1 MFEELLELYKSKVAE
16 IEKEKKDAQAM
27 VALVAAIEKMSGEVS
42 LKQRDVELMGR
53 LIDQV
58 DHLSKEVADLK
69 SQFKAR
75 QSRGAPAPIAELQ
88 QQSSNEGKALD
99 NHARTLIDII
109 GGRPPG
115 RYTTSELVDMLG
127 LNKTTVISVMKRA
140 LDLDPKHVKLT
151 QGKRRKLYLAYV
163 PDDETS
169 MAGSDVSSG
178 EEDRAKLEL
187 MAMT

>member
-1 MFEELLELYKSKVAE
+1 MFEELLELYKTKAAE
-16 IEKEKKDAQAM
+16 IEKEKTEAQAM
-27 VALVAAIEKMSGEVS
+27 ITLIAAIDKMSTELGS
-42 LKQRDVELMGR
+42 KQSDVELLGR

-58 DHLSKEVADLK
+58 DRLSKEVSDLK
-69 SQFKAR
+69 SQLKAR
-75 QSRGAPAPIAELQ
+75 QGRAAAPVAEPAT
-88 QQSSNEGKALD
+88 SEGKALD

-109 GGRPPG
+109 AERPG

-140 LDLDPKHVKLT
+140 LELDPRHVKMT

-163 PDDETS
+163 PEEEAKIAESDS
-169 MAGSDVSSG
+169 GSSES
-178 EEDRAKLEL
+178 DRVKLEL

>member
-1 MFEELLELYKSKVAE
+1 MFEELLELYKTKAAE
-16 IEKEKKDAQAM
+16 IEKQRKETQGMIALITAM
-27 VALVAAIEKMSGEVS
+27 DKISTELGS
-42 LKQRDVELMGR
+42 KQHDVELLGR

-58 DHLSKEVADLK
+58 DRLSKDVADLR
-69 SQFKAR
+69 SQLKAR
-75 QSRGAPAPIAELQ
+75 QGRVAPVQEPTASE
-88 QQSSNEGKALD
+88 SKALD

-109 GGRPPG
+109 TERPG

-140 LDLDPKHVKLT
+140 VDLDPKHVRIS

-163 PDDETS
+163 PDEEGKAAEADP
-169 MAGSDVSSG
+169 GSG
-178 EEDRAKLEL
+178 ESDRMKLEL